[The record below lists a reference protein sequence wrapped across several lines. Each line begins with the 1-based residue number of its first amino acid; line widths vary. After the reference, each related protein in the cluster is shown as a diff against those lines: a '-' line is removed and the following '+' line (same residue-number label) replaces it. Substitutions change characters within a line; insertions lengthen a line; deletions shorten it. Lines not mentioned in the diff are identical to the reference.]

1 MLYAESVPNETKWGE
16 KMELSRVQRK
26 LAAESFLLR
35 GLPEEALEFCL
46 SRCDMARAE
55 RGDELYTPA
64 RFRRCLALV
73 LSGRVQVMRGEMLV
87 AVLERGGW
95 FGAAALFNDREEFPS
110 TLTALTGCEVL
121 FFPQE
126 TVEQLMARWPEA
138 GANYVRY
145 LSGRICFLSDRLN
158 SLAAGSAEEKVR
170 QLLLRAAGERGE
182 VSISATAVARELGLG
197 RASVYRAFEALE
209 AEGVIVR
216 EGKEIRVR
224 S

>member
-1 MLYAESVPNETKWGE
+1 
-16 KMELSRVQRK
+16 MELTRGQRK
-26 LAAESFLLR
+26 LVQESFLFR
-35 GLPEEALEFCL
+35 GVPEEGLEFCL
-46 SRCDMARAE
+46 SRCEDAAAP
-55 RGDELYTPA
+55 RGEALYTPEH
-64 RFRRCLALV
+64 FRRCLALV
-73 LSGRVQVMRGEMLV
+73 LSGRVQVTRGEMLV

-95 FGAAALFNDREEFPS
+95 FGAAVLFNDREEFPS

-158 SLAAGSAEEKVR
+158 SLAAGSAEEKVK
-170 QLLLRAAGERGE
+170 QFLLLRADAAGT
-182 VSISATAVARELGLG
+182 VTVSATAAAQALGLG